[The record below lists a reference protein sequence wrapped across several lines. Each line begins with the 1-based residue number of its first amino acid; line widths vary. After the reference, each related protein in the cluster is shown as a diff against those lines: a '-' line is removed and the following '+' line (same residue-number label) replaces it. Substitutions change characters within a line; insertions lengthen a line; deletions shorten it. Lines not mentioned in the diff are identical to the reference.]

1 MDKLWKSRGLTEV
14 QQGLTDKILGKPN
27 ELTGVVGD
35 VVRFLGWPFLA
46 FKLSSVHAGGVN
58 WGRIQFF

>member
-1 MDKLWKSRGLTEV
+1 MEFSTGSRGGTGVDKLWKSRGLTEV

-27 ELTGVVGD
+27 ELTEVVGD

-46 FKLSSVHAGGVN
+46 F
-58 WGRIQFF
+58 